1 MTIRGD
7 STNNNAYVDVP
18 ASGATGLSTARARAV
33 VQVDESGAVISGA
46 STATQ
51 SNVAGAASSTSL
63 LAANTSRK
71 GATIWNDSSAILYV
85 LLGTGTASATVCTV
99 KLIADAY
106 YEVPAGYTGA
116 IKGIWASAT
125 GAARI
130 TELT

>member
-1 MTIRGD
+1 MARYNRGGGL
-7 STNNNAYVDVP
+7 AGVVP
-18 ASGATGLSTARARAV
+18 TDEDGVPLSLATSADLA
-33 VQVDESGAVISGA
+33 GA

-51 SNVAGAASSTSL
+51 SNVSGAASSTSL
-63 LAANTSRK
+63 LAANTARK